1 MQILNIFYVV
11 NDILTRLT
19 NALVLCTVLRSDQR
33 NGTSSTLRTDL
44 RPARIDATAAFAIL
58 RIHVLFLAVWT
69 TNDITFFLGLCT
81 AIFRVLGVHV
91 YFVTCCNYVY
101 CEKLK
106 NFILLR
112 KNNSNIIKE
121 KKLLAHIYCCTELIY
136 DKAR

>member
-1 MQILNIFYVV
+1 MQILNIFYVI

-19 NALVLCTVLRSDQR
+19 NALVLCTVLCSDQR

-44 RPARIDATAAFAIL
+44 RPARIDTTAAFAIL
-58 RIHVLFLAVWT
+58 RIHVLFLAIRT
-69 TNDITFFLGLCT
+69 TDDITFFLGFRT

-91 YFVTCCNYVY
+91 YFVTCCNYVR
-101 CEKLK
+101 CGKLK

-121 KKLLAHIYCCTELIY
+121 KKLLAYIYI
-136 DKAR
+136 AAQN